1 MNMATLDDIV
11 RIIRLNGGRI
21 IGKTRLQ
28 KTVYFLETLNLGSG
42 FEFSYHHYGPY
53 SEELANSV
61 NDARALDMLSIEWGV
76 SQEGAEYA
84 IFLDK
89 GEKIQE
95 DEKPERDE
103 LRRAVLTVLRGYSSV
118 ELELAATSDFL
129 EKHSYGAEAWSET
142 RRRKF
147 RKISEEGIAR
157 GKQLLQA
164 LREIRH

>member
-28 KTVYFLETLNLGSG
+28 KTFYFLEALNLGCG

-53 SEELANSV
+53 SEELANSA
-61 NDARALDMLSIEWGV
+61 NDARALDMIDIDWRE

-84 IFLDK
+84 IFSDK
-89 GEKIQE
+89 GGRIEV
-95 DEKPERDE
+95 DEERNE
-103 LRRAVLTVLRGYSSV
+103 SRRAVLRVLSGYSAV
-118 ELELAATSDFL
+118 ELELAATADFL
-129 EKHSYGAEAWSET
+129 EKHGYGGEAWSET

-147 RKISEEGIAR
+147 RKISEEGITR
-157 GKQLLQA
+157 GKQLLRE
-164 LREIRH
+164 LREVGH